1 MSKIFG
7 KIDFLNLLPLHIYL
21 KKYPLPS
28 GLKQATAYKKG
39 VPSKLNREL
48 HYRRIGAAVISSIES
63 RHKGYK
69 KLDIGIC
76 AHKKVHSVIIQKGVG
91 DEKDPASATS
101 NMLALV
107 LNQHGKVIIGD
118 KALKLYLQ
126 DTNAYTDLCSAWY
139 ERTGLPFVFA
149 RFCCVSNLPF
159 FKKIFLPFL
168 RRKIFIPR
176 YILDFYA
183 SSRQISPAQIKAY
196 LNLIYYKI
204 SRKEKKA
211 LKLFLNSA
219 QIYLKRSKE

>member
-1 MSKIFG
+1 MNRIFG

-21 KKYPLPS
+21 KKYPLPN

-48 HYRRIGAAVISSIES
+48 RYRRIGAAVISSIES
-63 RHKGYK
+63 RHKAYK

-76 AHKKVHSVIIQKGVG
+76 AYKKVHSVIVQKGMG
-91 DEKDPASATS
+91 YEKDPASATS

-118 KALKLYLQ
+118 KALKAYLQ
-126 DTNAYTDLCSAWY
+126 SPSDFTDLCGAWH

-149 RFCCVSNLPF
+149 RFCCATNSKF
-159 FKKIFLPFL
+159 FKKIFSPFL

-183 SSRQISPAQIKAY
+183 NSRQISPAQIKAY